1 MKKFL
6 PVFLVL
12 IIVVSSFAACSDT
25 SPSQEPEFSPAE
37 LPSPGYEDIVLID
50 TVIEALQNPEDWV
63 VIDVRTI
70 EEFNGES
77 RLPNAYGSGR
87 LKGSVNVDRE
97 LVFRSD
103 GELLAYDEL
112 MELYGFIGERKVIVL
127 CHGGIRS
134 AFIWGILSEL
144 GFRVFNYEGSWID
157 WSRAASVA
165 DGYPNDVVLSLTEA
179 WTDNEGEI

>member
-1 MKKFL
+1 MKRCL
-6 PVFLVL
+6 SVFLFL
-12 IIVVSSFAACSDT
+12 IIIASSFAACANTPPTQDAASLSADLPIPGPADT
-25 SPSQEPEFSPAE
+25 
-37 LPSPGYEDIVLID
+37 VMID

-87 LKGSVNVDRE
+87 LKYSVNVDRE
-97 LVFRSD
+97 LVFCSD
-103 GELLAYDEL
+103 GELLAYYEL
-112 MELYGFIGERKVIVL
+112 MELYAFIGDRKVIVL

-144 GFRVFNYEGSWID
+144 GFHVYNYEGSWID

-165 DGYPNDVVLSLTEA
+165 DGYPDYVVLSLTEE